1 MLTAVHLCICVFA
14 VYAQYYSCYWAS
26 WPLCNSAPPPDAL
39 LPKHSLHFQFI
50 PIVFF
55 SDLSFPRK
63 GFQGMKYS
71 VLKSSSN
78 SQDDVT
84 FCSDWML
91 SQRVC
96 QVWDFPPKGIFARQN
111 EPLPLMAL
119 FLKSLCRLQ
128 RFRNH
133 RGPLNLH
140 ITNKQ
145 IYTIEW
151 KTAWSKVVISKNE
164 IIWIA
169 NLSENRK
176 IATRSQVVISKNVWI
191 ATLRAFWGNL
201 NCSGRLFSE
210 PDLSPFELTS
220 KQSFSIY

>member
-1 MLTAVHLCICVFA
+1 MHLCICVFA

-55 SDLSFPRK
+55 LIWAFLERVFKEWSIPCWRVAIPRMMLRFVVIECWVKGCVRSETFLQRGFLPGRMSLFPWWPFFLRVSADFKDFATTGDLSTYTSP
-63 GFQGMKYS
+63 
-71 VLKSSSN
+71 
-78 SQDDVT
+78 
-84 FCSDWML
+84 
-91 SQRVC
+91 
-96 QVWDFPPKGIFARQN
+96 
-111 EPLPLMAL
+111 
-119 FLKSLCRLQ
+119 
-128 RFRNH
+128 
-133 RGPLNLH
+133 
-140 ITNKQ
+140 TNKSTKLNEKQ
-145 IYTIEW
+145 HGQ
-151 KTAWSKVVISKNE
+151 KVVISKNE